1 MSFVEQ
7 VVHIKIKLTRFHCTI
22 GGTIS
27 VEEGGFD
34 GTVRQYLGE
43 MGYKI
48 TDRERFSFYH
58 GAIHAAMRLQT
69 RAGFQGVAEI
79 RRDGT
84 AGGIN

>member
-1 MSFVEQ
+1 M
-7 VVHIKIKLTRFHCTI
+7 
-22 GGTIS
+22 
-27 VEEGGFD
+27 EEGGFD
-34 GTVRQYLGE
+34 VAVRRYLEE

-69 RAGFQGVAEI
+69 RAGFQGVAEV

-84 AGGIN
+84 AGGMD